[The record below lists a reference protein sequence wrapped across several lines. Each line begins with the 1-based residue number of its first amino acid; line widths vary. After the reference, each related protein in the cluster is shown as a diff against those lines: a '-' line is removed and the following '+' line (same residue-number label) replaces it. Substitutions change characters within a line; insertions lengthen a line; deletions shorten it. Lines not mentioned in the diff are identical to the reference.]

1 MIKGFSNETSP
12 LNDYELRVLLP
23 VILAGL
29 KDKQGKRNAV
39 TNGYIIGRLKQ
50 QGYRIDAP
58 RLRKVINHIRTNDLI
73 PGLIATSEGYFLA
86 EDEQELMDYE
96 DSLRGR
102 EEAIKAVRLAIARQ
116 RRMLYTEAQQRVIQQ
131 TLNFN
136 SV

>member
-102 EEAIKAVRLAIARQ
+102 EEAIKADRMAIARQ
-116 RRMLYTEAQQRVIQQ
+116 RRMLYTEAQAKAVQQ
-131 TLNFN
+131 EFNF
-136 SV
+136 

>member
-12 LNDYELRVLLP
+12 LNDYELRILLP

-39 TNGYIIGRLKQ
+39 TNNYIIGRLKA

-73 PGLIATSEGYFLA
+73 PGLIATSEGYYLA
-86 EDEQELMDYE
+86 TSERELMDYE

-116 RRMLYTEAQQRVIQQ
+116 RRMLYEDAHRVIQ
-131 TLNFN
+131 TELKF
-136 SV
+136 

>member
-50 QGYRIDAP
+50 QGYRIDAA

-86 EDEQELMDYE
+86 EHEQELMDYE

-116 RRMLYTEAQQRVIQQ
+116 RRMLYTEAQQRVIQ
-131 TLNFN
+131 TLKF
-136 SV
+136 

>member
-29 KDKQGKRNAV
+29 KDKHGKRNAV
-39 TNGYIIGRLKQ
+39 TNRYIIGRLKQ

-131 TLNFN
+131 TLNF
-136 SV
+136 

>member
-12 LNDYELRVLLP
+12 LNDYELRVLIP

-73 PGLIATSEGYFLA
+73 PGLMATSEGYFLA
-86 EDEQELMDYE
+86 EGEQELMDYE
-96 DSLRGR
+96 ESLRGR

-116 RRMLYTEAQQRVIQQ
+116 RRMLYTEDQQRVIQQ
-131 TLNFN
+131 TLKF
-136 SV
+136 

>member
-102 EEAIKAVRLAIARQ
+102 EEAIKAVRLAIERQ

-131 TLNFN
+131 TLKF
-136 SV
+136 

>member
-50 QGYRIDAP
+50 QGYRIDAA

-116 RRMLYTEAQQRVIQQ
+116 RRMLYEDAHRVIQ
-131 TLNFN
+131 TELKF
-136 SV
+136 

>member
-50 QGYRIDAP
+50 QGYRIDAA

-116 RRMLYTEAQQRVIQQ
+116 RRMLYTEAKQRVIQQ
-131 TLNFN
+131 TLKF
-136 SV
+136 

>member
-39 TNGYIIGRLKQ
+39 TNGYIIRRLKQ
-50 QGYRIDAP
+50 HGYKIDAA
-58 RLRKVINHIRTNDLI
+58 RLRKIINHIRTNDLL

-86 EDEQELMDYE
+86 EYEQELMDYE

-131 TLNFN
+131 TLKF
-136 SV
+136 